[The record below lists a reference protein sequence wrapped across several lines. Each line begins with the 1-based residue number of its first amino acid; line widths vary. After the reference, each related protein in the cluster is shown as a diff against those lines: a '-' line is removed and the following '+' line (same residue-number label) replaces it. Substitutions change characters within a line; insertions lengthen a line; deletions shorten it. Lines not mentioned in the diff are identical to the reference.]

1 MSCHVLSF
9 SEVDGFFKSWEAWK
23 VKECG
28 PYASVAKAKPK
39 WCPFSIKEGYY
50 FHCWGLV
57 SGVFFQIQLAEF
69 SYPFW
74 FSSGAKAL
82 ISKILNPRPNMVSDL
97 DVTCTLMVVT
107 KFQLLPQFS
116 DSRNPS

>member
-1 MSCHVLSF
+1 MWALCFCSQSKTQMVPFFNQGGVLF
-9 SEVDGFFKSWEAWK
+9 YC
-23 VKECG
+23 CG
-28 PYASVAKAKPK
+28 VAV
-39 WCPFSIKEGYY
+39 WC
-50 FHCWGLV
+50 
-57 SGVFFQIQLAEF
+57 FFQIQLAEF

-97 DVTCTLMVVT
+97 DAACTLMVVT

-116 DSRNPS
+116 DSRNPSESEPSLDPRL

>member
-1 MSCHVLSF
+1 MF
-9 SEVDGFFKSWEAWK
+9 FFKSWEAWK

-28 PYASVAKAKPK
+28 PYASVAKGKPEFSLFQSRRVFFSLLGVAV
-39 WCPFSIKEGYY
+39 WC
-50 FHCWGLV
+50 
-57 SGVFFQIQLAEF
+57 FFQIQLAEF

-107 KFQLLPQFS
+107 KFQLFPQFS
-116 DSRNPS
+116 DSRNPSESEPSLDPRL